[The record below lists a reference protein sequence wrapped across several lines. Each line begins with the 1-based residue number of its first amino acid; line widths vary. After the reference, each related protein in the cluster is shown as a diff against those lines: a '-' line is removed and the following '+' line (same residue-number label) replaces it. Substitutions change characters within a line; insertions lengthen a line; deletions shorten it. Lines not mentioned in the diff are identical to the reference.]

1 MVRKWFEDGAVEKE
15 RRYSPGPR
23 EMEGMGEPSS
33 RESVSG
39 KIPGNVPW
47 KWWCARVNERVFQ

>member
-1 MVRKWFEDGAVEKE
+1 MIRKWFEGGAVEKE

-39 KIPGNVPW
+39 EIPGNE
-47 KWWCARVNERVFQ
+47 K